1 MGLMDVL
8 TGMSNGPRGGLGGGF
23 GGGGRSGMSPIVMAA
38 LGLLAY
44 KAVKGMRASEQ
55 PTAPPAAMQPQT
67 APAGGSLGSI
77 LGSLGLGGAA
87 SAGAGL
93 GGILSGGLGDLVRQF
108 QAAGHGDTA
117 NSWVSSGENK
127 PIAPQD
133 LEKVLTPEQIDFLTQ
148 KTGMSRGELLNGL
161 SQQLPQVVDQ
171 LTPHGRLPAPHEMDQ
186 A

>member
-8 TGMSNGPRGGLGGGF
+8 TGMSNGPGGGLAGSL
-23 GGGGRSGMSPIVMAA
+23 GGGGRGGMSPIVMAA

-44 KAVKGMRASEQ
+44 KAVKGMRAPQQ
-55 PTAPPAAMQPQT
+55 PAGQPSAPPSRSS
-67 APAGGSLGSI
+67 GSLGDI

-87 SAGAGL
+87 AGSGAGL

-117 NSWVSSGENK
+117 NSWISAGENK

-148 KTGMSRGELLNGL
+148 KTGMGRSELLNGL
-161 SQQLPQVVDQ
+161 SQQLPQMVDR
-171 LTPHGRLPAPHEMDQ
+171 LTPQGRMPAPHEMEQ
-186 A
+186 V